1 MKAHRFGITVVAVAS
16 VAAAIGAGAAAT
28 GNTPPWLDA
37 LNARSAALN
46 ERYGLGDSPARRTL
60 GTPGTEWLQALMA
73 RSDAMNREY
82 GLGKYARQTA
92 RTSTTQP
99 DWLAAL
105 NARSDALNRQYGL
118 GNYAPKR

>member
-1 MKAHRFGITVVAVAS
+1 MKAHRLVVTFTAIAS
-16 VAAAIGAGAAAT
+16 AAALTGPGAAAT
-28 GNTPPWLDA
+28 NGTPDWLDA

-46 ERYGLGDSPARRTL
+46 ERYGLGADAAPRTL
-60 GTPGTEWLQALMA
+60 EAPGPDWLQALMA

-92 RTSTTQP
+92 RTSSTP

-105 NARSDALNRQYGL
+105 NARSEALDKQYGL
-118 GNYAPKR
+118 GDYARTR

>member
-1 MKAHRFGITVVAVAS
+1 MKAHRLVITFAAVAS
-16 VAAAIGAGAAAT
+16 VAALIGAGAAAT
-28 GNTPPWLDA
+28 DGTPDWLDA

-46 ERYGLGDSPARRTL
+46 EQYGLGDDAGRRTL
-60 GTPGTEWLQALMA
+60 EAPGPEWLQALRA

-92 RTSTTQP
+92 RSASTP

-105 NARSDALNRQYGL
+105 NARGEALNKQYGL
-118 GNYAPKR
+118 GDYAPKR

>member
-1 MKAHRFGITVVAVAS
+1 MKAHRLVITFAAVAS
-16 VAAAIGAGAAAT
+16 VAALIGADAAAT
-28 GNTPPWLDA
+28 NGTPDWLDA

-46 ERYGLGDSPARRTL
+46 EQYGLGDDAGRRTL
-60 GTPGTEWLQALMA
+60 DAPGPDWLQALVA

-92 RTSTTQP
+92 RTSSTP

-105 NARSDALNRQYGL
+105 NARSDALNKQYGL
-118 GNYAPKR
+118 GDYAPKR